1 MSVRGHLRG
10 RPWRGTLT
18 DEEFLWVRLFAMLDE
33 VQVVIARLERD
44 PDCDDASTLVVLE
57 RLRADL
63 VAALRLATAEPDH
76 ES

>member
-1 MSVRGHLRG
+1 VNVRGHQQG
-10 RPWRGTLT
+10 RPWRGSLT

-33 VQVVIARLERD
+33 VQAAIARLDRGQEG
-44 PDCDDASTLVVLE
+44 DDASTLVVLE

-76 ES
+76 EG

>member
-1 MSVRGHLRG
+1 VSVRGHLHG

-33 VQVVIARLERD
+33 VQSVIGRLERER
-44 PDCDDASTLVVLE
+44 DDDRASTLALLE

-63 VAALRLATAEPDH
+63 VAALRLATAEPG
-76 ES
+76 SQG